1 MSSAATS
8 SPRPRHIRQ
17 FLDLSTAHLT
27 PSTRNEW
34 ALSVPTHVH
43 ETTYGFLV
51 WAGDQD
57 DSTTDEGWPNEVVEC
72 RRLARSLS
80 CDYLLF
86 DSDADAIGELET
98 FDD

>member
-17 FLDLSTAHLT
+17 FLDRSTAHLT